1 MGGSKV
7 HHWDDK
13 QLVQHGVNVVLYGQK
28 GKKYV
33 IADPGVGIRY
43 LTREELSEGWGNGI
57 MLLLTPD
64 DSRFYQQS
72 DDKIGGFGRYLMRVL
87 PYRAIL
93 IQAIAINIV
102 IGLLSL
108 ISPLMMQLLTDD
120 VLVRGDTQLLTVVAI
135 GAITMS
141 LFSSVMGL
149 VL

>member
-1 MGGSKV
+1 
-7 HHWDDK
+7 
-13 QLVQHGVNVVLYGQK
+13 
-28 GKKYV
+28 
-33 IADPGVGIRY
+33 
-43 LTREELSEGWGNGI
+43 
-57 MLLLTPD
+57 
-64 DSRFYQQS
+64 
-72 DDKIGGFGRYLMRVL
+72 MRVL

-108 ISPLMMQLLTDD
+108 VSPLMMQLLTDD

-135 GAITMS
+135 GAIAMN